1 MANPNPQKIIKYKLT
16 KTERNRL
23 IKNMCEVVMDN
34 FEEEVEFEADEYF
47 EKHKEYLDKEL
58 INLNNKYKSL
68 ISKTENIHE
77 LSTYITEEI
86 NKIQIDNDI
95 IDVYNIQKSERLKT
109 LKEIQTI
116 LNK

>member
-1 MANPNPQKIIKYKLT
+1 MANPNPQKIVKYKLT

-23 IKNMCEVVMDN
+23 IKTMSEIIMENFETEVVY
-34 FEEEVEFEADEYF
+34 EADEYF

-58 INLNNKYKSL
+58 INLNNKYRRL
-68 ISKTENIHE
+68 LDKTENIHE

-95 IDVYNIQKSERLKT
+95 NLYNIQKSERLKT